1 MKLTKKS
8 KEAFEHWYNEL
19 PLKFHSDIKG
29 LIYLASS
36 FYRLPLSMQFG
47 VYVDFFESVGLDVEA
62 IRRAYKR
69 GEDYEWSV
77 LSIEREE
84 VVRSGFSDSRLSA
97 MESAV
102 SSANDYFNEIVG

>member
-8 KEAFEHWYNEL
+8 KEAFEKWFYDNNNIKQSL
-19 PLKFHSDIKG
+19 RQFSD
-29 LIYLASS
+29 LTLTA
-36 FYRLPLSMQFG
+36 FCNLPLSMQFG

-77 LSIEREE
+77 LDIEREE

-102 SSANDYFNEIVG
+102 SSANDYYNEIVG